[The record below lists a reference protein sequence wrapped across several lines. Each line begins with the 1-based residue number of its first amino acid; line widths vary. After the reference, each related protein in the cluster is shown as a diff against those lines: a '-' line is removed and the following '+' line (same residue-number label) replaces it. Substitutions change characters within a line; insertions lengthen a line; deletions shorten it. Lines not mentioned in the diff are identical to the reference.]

1 MESKKSSQVD
11 RFRRYANLIQKQT
24 GRAIRP
30 YRADGYVNMMNRYG
44 TSKDASEH
52 YKFIPEETVPDE
64 LLTMFYEGSGLFAKI
79 IDTPAEEA
87 IKHGFT
93 LGGLSDQ
100 KVEDFYVE
108 ALEELDWEET
118 AMTAIKWTRLFGGAI
133 AVLLVNDGRGLE
145 EPLDWKNI
153 QSIDDIRIYDR
164 SVIQPDYTSM
174 LNYEPNDPFRTRG
187 SRLGMPEY
195 YHIFSKYGSFTVH
208 DSRCLVFKNG
218 LLPENTTNSVYQI
231 WGMPEYVRINKA
243 IRDAE
248 LAHRSAPKLLDRSVQ
263 PVYKMKD
270 LAAELSTEEGEE
282 RVLRRLQVID
292 MARGLLNSLV
302 IDSDGEDYDFKT
314 FQFSGVN
321 DVVSSSCNML
331 SAITNI
337 PQTILFGQGIGG
349 LSTTDDTSMEN
360 YYNYIERVQK
370 RMLKSNLRYLLSIIF
385 QAGLATGEIDE
396 IPKIKVEFNP
406 LWSMS
411 DTEIADLELK
421 KAQIQQVKAQ
431 TAQIYIQMEAIDPSE
446 VRKKLADS
454 EEFDVESMLDEYD
467 DEDLFSNM
475 EEEILHENSFG
486 NAPSSAPAATKL
498 PQDMSVEELQKSA
511 KASDNNDSIAQVQN
525 HHLAEKQ
532 GSVGVLVVS
541 DGLVLAGTRHND
553 FGYGMICGPG
563 GHIEEGETPEQA
575 AFRETEEEFG
585 ISPKELIPLGFGP
598 YEPDTGLTPCLFL
611 CTEYEGEPYCADL
624 EMTNASFLTL
634 EELGELEGTMF
645 RPFADSIK
653 ILNSCVQPPQIFKDT
668 GKEEGN
674 YPRKN
679 TGIPLDKSAQ
689 KGTIKTKDITKDGG
703 PGSGNFNHSGNP
715 GHVGG
720 SAPSDG
726 REHLE
731 EAIKNGKIL
740 KKINEDKQKKHR
752 IDAKAYKKEV
762 EKGLKKSLVT
772 VSNNKIKRL
781 LAQYS
786 GNGNIIEK
794 NGQFKEVF
802 EHTEPIG
809 TYVSADGNEIMTTN
823 RGTIHYSRDGC
834 HIVPAR
840 PKGSVKADE

>member
-1 MESKKSSQVD
+1 
-11 RFRRYANLIQKQT
+11 
-24 GRAIRP
+24 
-30 YRADGYVNMMNRYG
+30 
-44 TSKDASEH
+44 
-52 YKFIPEETVPDE
+52 
-64 LLTMFYEGSGLFAKI
+64 
-79 IDTPAEEA
+79 
-87 IKHGFT
+87 
-93 LGGLSDQ
+93 
-100 KVEDFYVE
+100 
-108 ALEELDWEET
+108 
-118 AMTAIKWTRLFGGAI
+118 
-133 AVLLVNDGRGLE
+133 
-145 EPLDWKNI
+145 
-153 QSIDDIRIYDR
+153 
-164 SVIQPDYTSM
+164 
-174 LNYEPNDPFRTRG
+174 
-187 SRLGMPEY
+187 
-195 YHIFSKYGSFTVH
+195 
-208 DSRCLVFKNG
+208 
-218 LLPENTTNSVYQI
+218 
-231 WGMPEYVRINKA
+231 
-243 IRDAE
+243 
-248 LAHRSAPKLLDRSVQ
+248 
-263 PVYKMKD
+263 
-270 LAAELSTEEGEE
+270 
-282 RVLRRLQVID
+282 
-292 MARGLLNSLV
+292 
-302 IDSDGEDYDFKT
+302 
-314 FQFSGVN
+314 
-321 DVVSSSCNML
+321 
-331 SAITNI
+331 
-337 PQTILFGQGIGG
+337 
-349 LSTTDDTSMEN
+349 
-360 YYNYIERVQK
+360 
-370 RMLKSNLRYLLSIIF
+370 
-385 QAGLATGEIDE
+385 
-396 IPKIKVEFNP
+396 
-406 LWSMS
+406 
-411 DTEIADLELK
+411 
-421 KAQIQQVKAQ
+421 
-431 TAQIYIQMEAIDPSE
+431 MEAIDPSE

-467 DEDLFSNM
+467 DEDLFPNM

-511 KASDNNDSIAQVQN
+511 KASENNDSIAQVQN
-525 HHLAEKQ
+525 HHLVEKQ

-541 DGLVLAGTRHND
+541 DGLVLAGTRHID